1 MKKIDWTWVQERYKN
16 DPEYL
21 AIMAEERRAKDRER
35 YHRKKEKMKNADT
48 GRNTDNRTS
57 RN

>member
-1 MKKIDWTWVQERYKN
+1 MPGWVWIRERYKN

-21 AIMAEERRAKDRER
+21 EIMAEERRAKERER
-35 YHRKKEKMKNADT
+35 YARKKEKMKNADT
-48 GRNTDNRTS
+48 GRNTDNHTP